1 MQSGI
6 PKPKKLPANKK
17 ELPRSPKNGTIS
29 SGITQHDLIEKG
41 MILLN
46 TEKKRDFLI
55 NLAYWLILAAA
66 VYLAMEYLLPISVPF
81 LCGSLI
87 AWVVIR
93 LSEKFRCTHKL
104 FRIGLTILVYGVL
117 ALLITLAAVKGVSTI
132 TGIIHWLPQLYENK
146 LQPLATLAYE
156 WFAQKIRMLDPAL
169 ISALEMLLDSI
180 LSGLKNL
187 ISYLSGIAVNL
198 VSGVATGIPN
208 LILSLL
214 AMIFSTVFV
223 VGDYER
229 IAAFAGT
236 HIPDS
241 IKKIL
246 TNIRIYLTDTLF
258 VVVRSYV
265 LIMLLT
271 FAELSILF
279 SVFGIESAVLKAG
292 VIALLDILPILGT
305 GGIMI
310 PWAVTSLVLG
320 YYKLGLELL
329 LIYGIVTV
337 VRNYVEPKIV
347 GTQLGLHPIITLV
360 SMFIG
365 LRLFGFWGMF
375 GLPVGISFFWK
386 QKHGQ
391 M

>member
-1 MQSGI
+1 M
-6 PKPKKLPANKK
+6 N
-17 ELPRSPKNGTIS
+17 
-29 SGITQHDLIEKG
+29 
-41 MILLN
+41 M
-46 TEKKRDFLI
+46 EKKRDFLI
-55 NLAYWLILAAA
+55 NFAYWTIVAAG
-66 VYLAMEYLLPISVPF
+66 VYLFLEYLLPISMPF
-81 LCGSLI
+81 LFGSLI
-87 AWVVIR
+87 AWLVIW
-93 LSEKFRCTHKL
+93 LSGKLRCSHKL
-104 FRIGLTILVYGVL
+104 FRIGLSILVYGIIG
-117 ALLITLAAVKGVSTI
+117 LLVTLAAVKGVSTI
-132 TGIIHWLPQLYENK
+132 TGLIQWLPKLYENK
-146 LQPLATLAYE
+146 LLPLATLAYD
-156 WFAQKIRMLDPAL
+156 WFAEKIHLLDPAL
-169 ISALEMLLDSI
+169 ISALEMLLESI

-187 ISYLSGIAVNL
+187 ISYLSGVAVDL

-229 IAAFAGT
+229 ITAFACSN
-236 HIPDS
+236 IPDKA
-241 IKKIL
+241 KKIL

-258 VVVRSYV
+258 VVIRSYA

-279 SVFGIESAVLKAG
+279 SLFGIESAVLKAAL
-292 VIALLDILPILGT
+292 IAMLDILPILGT

-320 YYKLGLELL
+320 YTKLGLELL

-365 LRLFGFWGMF
+365 LRLFGFWGLF
-375 GLPVGISFFWK
+375 GLPVGISFLWK
-386 QKHGQ
+386 HKHSQ
-391 M
+391 A

>member
-1 MQSGI
+1 
-6 PKPKKLPANKK
+6 
-17 ELPRSPKNGTIS
+17 
-29 SGITQHDLIEKG
+29 
-41 MILLN
+41 LN

-55 NLAYWLILAAA
+55 NLAYWLIVAAA
-66 VYLAMEYLLPISVPF
+66 VYLFLQYVLPISTPV
-81 LCGSLI
+81 LIGSLI
-87 AWVVIR
+87 AWLVVWISR
-93 LSEKFRCTHKL
+93 KLHCTRKFL
-104 FRIGLTILVYGVL
+104 RIGLT
-117 ALLITLAAVKGVSTI
+117 LLIYGILGLLVTLAVVKSVSAI
-132 TGIIHWLPQLYENK
+132 TGIIQWLPKLYENK
-146 LQPLATLAYE
+146 LLPFATLVYN
-156 WFAQKIRMLDPAL
+156 WFAQTIHMLDPAL
-169 ISALEMLLDSI
+169 IGALEMLLESI
-180 LSGLKNL
+180 LSGLKNM
-187 ISYLSGIAVNL
+187 ISYLSGTAVNL

-214 AMIFSTVFV
+214 TMIFTTVFV

-229 IAAFAGT
+229 IAAFSGAN
-236 HIPDS
+236 IPDQ
-241 IKKIL
+241 IKRIL
-246 TNIRIYLTDTLF
+246 NNIRIYLTDTLF
-258 VVVRSYV
+258 VVIRSYV

-271 FAELSILF
+271 FGELSILF
-279 SVFGIESAVLKAG
+279 SLFGIEHAILKAA

-320 YYKLGLELL
+320 YTKLGLELL

-365 LRLFGFWGMF
+365 LRLFGFWGLF

-386 QKHGQ
+386 QRKQ
-391 M
+391 AL

>member
-1 MQSGI
+1 MTGGI
-6 PKPKKLPANKK
+6 
-17 ELPRSPKNGTIS
+17 I
-29 SGITQHDLIEKG
+29 
-41 MILLN
+41 LN

-55 NLAYWLILAAA
+55 NLAYWFIVILG
-66 VYLAMEYLLPISVPF
+66 VYLALEYILPISVPF
-81 LCGSLI
+81 LFGSLI

-93 LSEKFRCTHKL
+93 LSDKFHCSHKL
-104 FRIGLTILVYGVL
+104 FRIGLTILIYGIMG
-117 ALLITLAAVKGVSTI
+117 LLVTLVAVKGVSSI
-132 TGIIHWLPQLYENK
+132 TDIIQWLPQVYENK
-146 LQPLATLAYE
+146 LFPLATMAYN
-156 WFAQKIRMLDPAL
+156 WFAEKIQLLDPAL
-169 ISALEMLLDSI
+169 LGALEMLLESV

-187 ISYLSGIAVNL
+187 ISSLSGFAVNL

-214 AMIFSTVFV
+214 AMIFSTIFV

-229 IAAFAGT
+229 IAAFASAN
-236 HIPDS
+236 IPEN
-241 IKKIL
+241 IKKLL

-258 VVVRSYV
+258 VVIRSYV

-271 FAELSILF
+271 FCELSVLF
-279 SVFGIESAVLKAG
+279 SLFGIEHAVMKAAI
-292 VIALLDILPILGT
+292 IALLDIMPILGT

-320 YYKLGLELL
+320 YHKLGLELL

-365 LRLFGFWGMF
+365 LRLFGFWGLF
-375 GLPVGISFFWK
+375 GLPVGISFLWK
-386 QKHGQ
+386 QAHA
-391 M
+391 